1 MTEREILDRQEQGG
15 QREFYLVRVGM
26 FLRAY
31 GHGAFAL
38 SRATGYRVVRQQRKR
53 GVVDVC
59 GFPSAQ
65 LELVRQRLQ
74 AAGAEVEQGDGDA
87 WLFRGI
93 NGTPDD
99 SLVAED
105 RTGGQT
111 PCATPRTEGL
121 SPCAVTFKIRHTS
134 DYFHAT
140 MTPQADGTFAIHSEK
155 PIHGVAPG
163 QFCVVYDNRHYRC
176 YGSGEITV

>member
-93 NGTPDD
+93 DGTPDD

-111 PCATPRTEGL
+111 PCATPRTVGL
-121 SPCAVTFKIRHTS
+121 SPCAEPAAGSWLLEAVKGFNLSQSTPMDAMVFMNTLQQEIRRRES
-134 DYFHAT
+134 HAV
-140 MTPQADGTFAIHSEK
+140 Q
-155 PIHGVAPG
+155 
-163 QFCVVYDNRHYRC
+163 
-176 YGSGEITV
+176 